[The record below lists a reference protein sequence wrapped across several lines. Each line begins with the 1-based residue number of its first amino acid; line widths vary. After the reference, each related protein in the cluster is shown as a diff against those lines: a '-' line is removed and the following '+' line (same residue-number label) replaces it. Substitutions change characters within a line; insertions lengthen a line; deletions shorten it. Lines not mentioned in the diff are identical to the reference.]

1 MSTSYNN
8 LSVSDLRKAA
18 NLKEK
23 IEALEKELSH
33 LLGGAGSGT
42 PAAGKRGGGG
52 MSASGRAAIIA
63 AQKAR
68 WAKFHAANG
77 SSKPGPKPGRKKKG
91 GMSAAGRAAIAAA
104 QRARWAKAKAG
115 KAK

>member
-1 MSTSYNN
+1 MSTFNN

-23 IEALEKELSH
+23 IEALEKKLSQ
-33 LLGGAGSGT
+33 LLGGAGDAS
-42 PAAGKRGGGG
+42 PATAGKRGGG
-52 MSASGRAAIIA
+52 MSSAGRAAIIA

-68 WAKFHAANG
+68 WAKFHSAKG
-77 SSKPGPKPGRKKKG
+77 GKPGPKAGRKKR

-104 QRARWAKAKAG
+104 QRARWAKVKSG
-115 KAK
+115 K